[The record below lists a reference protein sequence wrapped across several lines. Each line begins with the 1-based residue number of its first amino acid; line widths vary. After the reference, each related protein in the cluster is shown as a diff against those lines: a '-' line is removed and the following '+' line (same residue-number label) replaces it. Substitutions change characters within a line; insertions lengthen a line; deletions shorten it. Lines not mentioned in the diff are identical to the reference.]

1 MLSVVSGTHFDSS
14 LLNEFTLLDF
24 TVPEGSNGLFFIFLA
39 DSHGHGHFTEGKLTH
54 FVTISHKLSS
64 LDTFERLLELEE
76 GNGGGKAQSLRG
88 FIGLIRE
95 IPDVDTILLCNEDHT
110 RSGGRESST
119 SVVGGLGVFRPKDRF
134 FHFFKRSF
142 PKAEMEVMDSQEHI
156 IVEGRAF
163 QSQAR
168 PIITLCIKVSAD
180 KLVFSLVLISSL
192 SRSRS
197 FSLSPVNED

>member
-1 MLSVVSGTHFDSS
+1 
-14 LLNEFTLLDF
+14 
-24 TVPEGSNGLFFIFLA
+24 
-39 DSHGHGHFTEGKLTH
+39 
-54 FVTISHKLSS
+54 LSS